1 MSHLEEDKNP
11 AIADSTRW
19 ILTALTEKLEQTRKV
34 NEQLQESNGRAIA
47 ALANKFQDDQKAELE
62 LIQANT
68 KAISDLIGTLDKL
81 QSGQMSMTQI
91 MYEKQTIL
99 KEFRD
104 IINTILQKSDRYQQ
118 ETCRQIETIA
128 KEVISLQKDFAQM
141 QKDIIKI
148 LQELSVERHKEQ
160 NKISWLIFDLFFR
173 LQRNPSKEVNEKWVW
188 ISGIGCEYPVV
199 ASKRNK
205 AALTCVM
212 RFQHRSRTLAWGWL
226 DDLLSDLRDN
236 SCSWKKMN

>member
-1 MSHLEEDKNP
+1 MSHSEEDKDP
-11 AIADSTRW
+11 AIADLPADSMRW
-19 ILTALTEKLEQTRKV
+19 VLTALTEKLEQTRKV

-99 KEFRD
+99 KEFRN

-128 KEVISLQKDFAQM
+128 REVMSLQKDFAQI
-141 QKDIIKI
+141 QKDIIRI
-148 LQELSVERHKEQ
+148 LQELSSEQHKERK
-160 NKISWLIFDLFFR
+160 NKY
-173 LQRNPSKEVNEKWVW
+173 WVQILNTYIDW
-188 ISGIGCEYPVV
+188 EFNYSVIAIALRIG
-199 ASKRNK
+199 N
-205 AALTCVM
+205 
-212 RFQHRSRTLAWGWL
+212 
-226 DDLLSDLRDN
+226 LSFV
-236 SCSWKKMN
+236 SCSI

>member
-1 MSHLEEDKNP
+1 MSHLEEDKSNS
-11 AIADSTRW
+11 IADSTRW
-19 ILTALTEKLEQTRKV
+19 ILTALTEKLEHTRKI
-34 NEQLQESNGRAIA
+34 NEQLQASNSRAIA

-128 KEVISLQKDFAQM
+128 REVMSLQESFAQM
-141 QKDIIKI
+141 QKDILSI
-148 LQELSVERHKEQ
+148 LKELSEERNRKE
-160 NKISWLIFDLFFR
+160 K
-173 LQRNPSKEVNEKWVW
+173 
-188 ISGIGCEYPVV
+188 
-199 ASKRNK
+199 
-205 AALTCVM
+205 
-212 RFQHRSRTLAWGWL
+212 
-226 DDLLSDLRDN
+226 
-236 SCSWKKMN
+236 